1 MEENHIIPQLDAK
14 KWSLIAGSG
23 SLQNG
28 LRRLGDH
35 PGCFR
40 KCSLSST
47 GKKAHTAI
55 HYPVRDHR
63 PSGPELPDLWT
74 RKVFDPTALS
84 SQSSKPC
91 RRPDYGAYGPVCER
105 NLPLLFPT
113 AFGVQPGSI

>member
-35 PGCFR
+35 PGCFK

-55 HYPVRDHR
+55 RYPVRDHR
-63 PSGPELPDLWT
+63 PSGPAPRIPGRGRYST
-74 RKVFDPTALS
+74 RPLRPANRRNRAEDRTTAPTG
-84 SQSSKPC
+84 PC
-91 RRPDYGAYGPVCER
+91 ARETCLYSFQRRLVCSR
-105 NLPLLFPT
+105 APF
-113 AFGVQPGSI
+113 